1 MLAFYGVCFMLD
13 APGYVPTI
21 LAKMKTPRK
30 SETFLC
36 CFPYS
41 QHLNYLQ

>member
-1 MLAFYGVCFMLD
+1 MLPFYGVCFMVD

-36 CFPYS
+36 YFPYN
-41 QHLNYLQ
+41 QHLNYL